1 MSEHPL
7 PASVATT
14 LEQGLASMGLD
25 AALAP
30 PLLRYLALLHRWNG
44 TYNLTAIRDP
54 QEMVTRHLLDSLAM
68 QPFVADGSLADLGT
82 GPGLPGIPLAIAC
95 PGLQVTLVESNG
107 KKARFMRE
115 AVRQLG
121 LDNARV
127 AESRAEALDEPGR
140 YDQLT
145 ARAMDTLAG
154 IVRVGGHLL
163 RPGGVLLAMKGVY
176 PHEEIADLPAGLA
189 GARGDPAERA
199 RPGLRT
205 PPGYR
210 YRPLIP
216 GASPL
221 WNNGLA
227 IHDFR
232 KGPVVRIMTG
242 PSTRR
247 RGTPAWPASSPS
259 PTRRVASARPRPPST
274 WPLPWPTH
282 PSACCWSTWIR
293 RATRPWAVAWTNAS
307 WPPPPVTCCW
317 ARTVPPTCA
326 CRPPRGTTCCPA
338 TST

>member
-7 PASVATT
+7 PASVAAT

-121 LDNARV
+121 LGNARV
-127 AESRAEALDEPGR
+127 AESRAEALDEAGR

-163 RPGGVLLAMKGVY
+163 RPGGVLLAMKDVY
-176 PHEEIADLPAGLA
+176 PHE
-189 GARGDPAERA
+189 
-199 RPGLRT
+199 
-205 PPGYR
+205 
-210 YRPLIP
+210 
-216 GASPL
+216 
-221 WNNGLA
+221 
-227 IHDFR
+227 
-232 KGPVVRIMTG
+232 
-242 PSTRR
+242 
-247 RGTPAWPASSPS
+247 
-259 PTRRVASARPRPPST
+259 
-274 WPLPWPTH
+274 
-282 PSACCWSTWIR
+282 
-293 RATRPWAVAWTNAS
+293 
-307 WPPPPVTCCW
+307 
-317 ARTVPPTCA
+317 
-326 CRPPRGTTCCPA
+326 
-338 TST
+338 